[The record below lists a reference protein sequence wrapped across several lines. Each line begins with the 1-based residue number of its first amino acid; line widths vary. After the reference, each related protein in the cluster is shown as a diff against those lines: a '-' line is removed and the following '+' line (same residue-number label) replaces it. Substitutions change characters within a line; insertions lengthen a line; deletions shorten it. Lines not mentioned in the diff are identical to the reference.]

1 MSMHKKI
8 AAGVAATAL
17 LLTASIPVSAG
28 MYVKDP
34 ISLFGGNGRYW
45 IPRDGSGKGVI
56 RLNPDH
62 SVYMV
67 WNGEPYNGTW
77 QMDGDRV
84 MTMWDGGVPFKAPSW
99 RVKMNKDPMK
109 QYTATSSKP

>member
-1 MSMHKKI
+1 MRIHKTA
-8 AAGVAATAL
+8 AAGLAATAL
-17 LLTASIPVSAG
+17 LLTATTTASADSYVS
-28 MYVKDP
+28 DP

-62 SVYMV
+62 NVYMV
-67 WNGEPYNGTW
+67 WNGKPYYGTW
-77 QMDGDRV
+77 KMDGDRV
-84 MTMWDGGVPFKAPSW
+84 TTKWYGGVPFTAPSW

>member
-1 MSMHKKI
+1 MSMQKKI

-17 LLTASIPVSAG
+17 LLTASVPAFAG

-67 WNGEPYNGTW
+67 WNGVPYSGTW
-77 QMDGDRV
+77 KMEGSRV
-84 MTMWDGGVPFKAPSW
+84 KTMWDGGVPFKAPSW
-99 RVKMNKDPMK
+99 RVKMNKNPMK

>member
-1 MSMHKKI
+1 MRIHKTI
-8 AAGVAATAL
+8 ATGVAATAL
-17 LLTASIPVSAG
+17 LLTATAAASAG
-28 MYVKDP
+28 NYVNDP

-67 WNGEPYNGTW
+67 WNGVPYNGKWSMT
-77 QMDGDRV
+77 GDRV
-84 MTMWDGGVPFKAPSW
+84 TTMWDRGVPFNAPSW
-99 RVKMNKDPMK
+99 RVKMNKDPKK